1 MTGVSST
8 VRVCEVTTAVG
19 YAGRCSV
26 PLLLMALGSK
36 ARMVQGR
43 TQKHVTNVSSTVGT
57 VIAVD
62 MMGETLGNFGC
73 AVPFAFSVPPMGR
86 LIAFL
91 RKSGTQEEVLSTCY
105 VFFSCNDR
113 NEREVIE
120 VEVVQNP
127 NQEDPL

>member
-1 MTGVSST
+1 
-8 VRVCEVTTAVG
+8 
-19 YAGRCSV
+19 
-26 PLLLMALGSK
+26 
-36 ARMVQGR
+36 MVQGR
-43 TQKHVTNVSSTVGT
+43 TQKHVTNVSSTVGN